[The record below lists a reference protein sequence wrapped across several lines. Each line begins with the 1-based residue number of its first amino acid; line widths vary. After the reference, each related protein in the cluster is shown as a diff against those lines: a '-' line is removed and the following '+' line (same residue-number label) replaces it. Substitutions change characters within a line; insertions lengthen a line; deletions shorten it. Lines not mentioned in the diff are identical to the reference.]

1 MSYDKRIREAQLNYI
16 ETERAGVDGNVIT
29 VTLPL
34 SMSLIGI
41 INRAQEYINYTT
53 ITNELLDETNFI
65 STNVLGVIRISML
78 QLIQVCEEM
87 LGKNISLQRWILG
100 SLIIFAVVVTIF
112 INILLLIL
120 ALKLIE
126 RNHAALASFAFISE
140 AEIARIIP
148 DGKEKL
154 NSGNNFDN
162 PESKEKADGTP
173 TKNVSSNT
181 KLNEVTSFPS
191 GTAHELNT
199 NNAANEPF
207 VNAEEIEKKKMEKMD
222 QKYNHMRYS
231 RYVYT

>member
-53 ITNELLDETNFI
+53 ITNELVDETNFI
-65 STNVLGVIRISML
+65 STNVLDVIRISML

-100 SLIIFAVVVTIF
+100 SLIIFAVVVIIV

-120 ALKLIE
+120 ALKIIE

-148 DGKEKL
+148 DSKEKL
-154 NSGNNFDN
+154 NSGDNPDN
-162 PESKEKADGTP
+162 PESKEKADEAP
-173 TKNVSSNT
+173 IKSIPSNT
-181 KLNEVTSFPS
+181 KLNEVTFSPS
-191 GTAHELNT
+191 GTGHELNT
-199 NNAANEPF
+199 NTNNASNEPF
-207 VNAEEIEKKKMEKMD
+207 ANAEEIKDEKMN
-222 QKYNHMRYS
+222 QKYKHMRYS
-231 RYVYT
+231 KYVYT